1 MENGASMEALNVE
14 SLSKEFGGVTA
25 LNEINIKVDVGEKLA
40 IIGPNGAG
48 KSTLFN
54 VLCGQLKPTKGN
66 IYFYGE
72 EISKYP
78 VHKRCQLGLARSF
91 QLNSLCQNL
100 TVLESMMLAVLGTK
114 SSRFGW
120 FKSVNTYKE
129 HKEKA
134 HYLLQNI
141 DLIEHKDK
149 LVKDIGYGEQRKLEI
164 SLSLASD
171 YKMLLMDEPTA
182 GLTNYENE
190 EIVRIINEM
199 AKDTT
204 LLIVTHDIDL
214 ILKIVQRTIV
224 LNLGQLLID
233 GETDFVCND
242 KKVKELYLGKGES
255 QEC

>member
-1 MENGASMEALNVE
+1 MEALNVD

-25 LNEINIKVDVGEKLA
+25 LSDITFKVHVGERLA

-54 VLCGQLKPTKGN
+54 VLCGQLKPTRGN
-66 IYFYGE
+66 IYFFGQ
-72 EISKYP
+72 EISRFP
-78 VHKRCQLGLARSF
+78 VHKRAQLGLARSF
-91 QLNSLCQNL
+91 QLNSLFQNL
-100 TVLESMMLAVLGTK
+100 TVLEGMMLAVLGTK

-120 FKSVNTYKE
+120 FKSVNAYKE

-134 HYLLQNI
+134 HYLLQYI
-141 DLIEHKDK
+141 DLIDYKDK

-164 SLSLASD
+164 CLSLASD
-171 YKMLLMDEPTA
+171 YKILLMDEPTA

-190 EIVRIINEM
+190 GIFRIINEM

-224 LNLGQLLID
+224 LNLGRLLMD
-233 GETDFVCND
+233 GETDLVCND
-242 KKVKELYLGKGES
+242 KKVRELYLGKGES